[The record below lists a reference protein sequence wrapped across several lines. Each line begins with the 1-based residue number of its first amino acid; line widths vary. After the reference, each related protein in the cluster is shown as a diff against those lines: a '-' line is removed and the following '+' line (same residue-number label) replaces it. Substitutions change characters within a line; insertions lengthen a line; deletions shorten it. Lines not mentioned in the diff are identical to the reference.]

1 MPAFLELREQTVGA
15 AQGVGIPGDALRAAI
30 LALGHQVRALEDG
43 DVLLHGGKRHVVAG
57 GELGDGR
64 FRGHHSCQDVAPGR
78 IGEGAEQVI
87 EGRARCG
94 TLCNHLVVYSST
106 ERPGCRI

>member
-43 DVLLHGGKRHVVAG
+43 DMLLHGGKRHVVAG
-57 GELGDGR
+57 GELGDR
-64 FRGHHSCQDVAPGR
+64 RLRGHHPCQDVAPGR
-78 IGEGAEQVI
+78 IGKRAEQLI
-87 EGRARCG
+87 ERLARCHA
-94 TLCNHLVVYSST
+94 LCNHLVVDYT
-106 ERPGCRI
+106 LQT